1 VDEAVD
7 MTEAEQER
15 RRARD
20 LERRLRRLG
29 IHCPPGTLEPLTQ
42 DAHLARS
49 PAAVPATSDRTV
61 AGEVIYG
68 GPKIVRRNVGQVLRV
83 R

>member
-20 LERRLRRLG
+20 LERRLRKLG
-29 IHCPPGTLEPLTQ
+29 FHCPPGTLEPLTQ
-42 DAHLARS
+42 DDHLSHS
-49 PAAVPATSDRTV
+49 PTAVRASDRAV
-61 AGEVIYG
+61 AG
-68 GPKIVRRNVGQVLRV
+68 GPIMQGRIRRQLGEVLRV